1 MTIILKPDTERLINE
16 ELRRGHYKD
25 AEDVIQR
32 ALHTLR
38 AAHQAALSQV
48 QECQEA
54 AARIREL
61 RQGVTLGGLNIKDL
75 IHEGHTY

>member
-32 ALHTLR
+32 ALHTR
-38 AAHQAALSQV
+38 PLS
-48 QECQEA
+48 
-54 AARIREL
+54 ARCKNARRL
-61 RQGVTLGGLNIKDL
+61 LPVFANCGKA
-75 IHEGHTY
+75 